1 MSKSESGRVVI
12 EIDPEMKRYLYSA
25 LALDQK
31 TLKEWFVDNAKGYI
45 SSRLSGVIVDL
56 EDGSSE
62 V

>member
-25 LALDQK
+25 LALDQH
-31 TLKEWFVDNAKGYI
+31 TLKEWFVNNAKSYI
-45 SSRLSGVIVDL
+45 SSRLSDVKVDL
-56 EDGSSE
+56 EGGSSE

>member
-25 LALDQK
+25 LALDQQ
-31 TLKEWFVDNAKGYI
+31 TLKEWFVNNAKVYI
-45 SSRLSGVIVDL
+45 SSRLSDVKVDL
-56 EDGSSE
+56 EGGSSE